1 MIHDRIE
8 FWNTAE
14 LTPEPYQSGLRLQR
28 FPASVRTALAANP
41 HGMVTGT
48 KASSI
53 EIRFRTDSPRARLYV
68 KNLQGA
74 FPARIYRGNWLVRE
88 EPLKVGTTTCIEL
101 SAPEKQVSEQFLE
114 LSERHPDSF
123 YISPMLWRVVF
134 DHQDILFEGLD
145 AGGNDV
151 FPPSREELPPR
162 RWLAYG
168 SSITHA
174 SPEGY
179 VHVAAERLGWDVMN
193 KGVAGGCL
201 CEPEM
206 ADYLSNEDWDIAT
219 LELGINMRGAFPP
232 EEFEA
237 RAGHLIRTLH
247 ERNPGKPI
255 GVINLYDNY
264 ATGTDSEA
272 GRREA
277 AYREILDR
285 LVAEIGDPAVVR
297 ISAREV
303 MDDFRCLSADF
314 VHPTCTGH
322 ARMGANLAPILAE
335 MTGKGSFTATPS
347 PTETKAKTRMM
358 P

>member
-1 MIHDRIE
+1 MIHEHIE
-8 FWNTAE
+8 FWNAAE

-28 FPASVRTALAANP
+28 FPASVRSALAANT
-41 HGMVTGT
+41 HGMVTGK

-53 EIRFRTDSPRARLYV
+53 EIRFRTDSPRTRLYV

-88 EPLKVGTTTCIEL
+88 EPLREGATTCIEL
-101 SAPEKQVSEQFLE
+101 SEPEEEAAEQFRE

-123 YISPMLWRVVF
+123 YFSPMLWRVVF

-145 AGGNDV
+145 TGENEV
-151 FPPSREELPPR
+151 WPPTRDELPSR

-193 KGVAGGCL
+193 KGMAGACL

-206 ADYLSNEDWDIAT
+206 AAYLAVEDWDIAT
-219 LELGINMRGAFPP
+219 LELGINMRATFPP
-232 EEFEA
+232 KEFEA

-264 ATGTDSEA
+264 ATGTDTEA
-272 GRREA
+272 GHREA
-277 AYREILDR
+277 AYREILDK
-285 LVAEIGDPAVVR
+285 LVAGIGEPTVVR
-297 ISAREV
+297 IPARKV

-314 VHPTCTGH
+314 VHPTRTGH
-322 ARMGANLAPILAE
+322 ARMGANLADILSG
-335 MTGKGSFTATPS
+335 MVG
-347 PTETKAKTRMM
+347 
-358 P
+358 